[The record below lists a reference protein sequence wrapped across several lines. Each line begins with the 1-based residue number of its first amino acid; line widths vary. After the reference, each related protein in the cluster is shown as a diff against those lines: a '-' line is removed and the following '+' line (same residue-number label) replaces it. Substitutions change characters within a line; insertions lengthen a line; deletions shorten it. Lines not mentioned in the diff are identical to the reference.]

1 MFSRHTLELPFATF
15 HFDIS
20 VHSNSARIIKVPAM
34 GSKDKAYTETLS
46 VQGARYRYAALAGI
60 K

>member
-20 VHSNSARIIKVPAM
+20 VDTDSARIIKVPAM
-34 GSKDKAYTETLS
+34 GSNAKAYTETLS
-46 VQGARYRYAALAGI
+46 IQSARYRYGSLAGI